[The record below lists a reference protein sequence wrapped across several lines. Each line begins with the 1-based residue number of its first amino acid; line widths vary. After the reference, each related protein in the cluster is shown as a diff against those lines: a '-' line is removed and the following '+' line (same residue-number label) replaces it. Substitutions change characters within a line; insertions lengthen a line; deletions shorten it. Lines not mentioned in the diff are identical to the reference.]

1 MTDEAEA
8 AEAALVL
15 NFIFMMKNGPQRPD
29 KVPKTSHCL
38 AMLNFL
44 REDAIKV
51 ISHLRILTAR
61 GTAAFVQACRLT
73 VRPLTRSVFEI
84 ATALIGKSKILFF

>member
-1 MTDEAEA
+1 MLYDLQHYAVLRLFKFKICCRLLPFKGEHALLLMIDEGDA
-8 AEAALVL
+8 AEATLVL

-51 ISHLRILTAR
+51 TSY
-61 GTAAFVQACRLT
+61 F
-73 VRPLTRSVFEI
+73 
-84 ATALIGKSKILFF
+84 